1 MCHTLPKHQRLETEN
16 DFSES
21 KIDVCDAECQCNPN
35 MSICLILA
43 NISVGLICIFWN
55 KCKTKFTYN
64 LLMYTLTFVHHKE
77 K

>member
-21 KIDVCDAECQCNPN
+21 KIDVCDAECQWNPN

-43 NISVGLICIFWN
+43 NISVGLIRIFWN
-55 KCKTKFTYN
+55 KCKTNVFSYV
-64 LLMYTLTFVHHKE
+64 LQYFFSS
-77 K
+77 